1 MDNSYLALLIFII
14 STLLY
19 YLFLKPKL
27 LTSVFDDAS
36 GKEFSQYSVKNNYS
50 LIIYFLLVVVTQFF
64 VNANVIINKCGGSLS
79 QNFGA
84 SALMTFIPWFFI
96 FGILMVI
103 LMIFPGFKSAFSN
116 VIGYFA
122 VAGSANKILTELLI
136 NTNID
141 NAIND
146 ATDADQDKKKTLEN
160 AAEAVIKL
168 CGNMSIMINQI
179 VPANFIEYWSILT
192 PLMKPQYQSSGAPDL
207 KQQLLDIVVMRDN
220 IGEALWYVYTA
231 VLLISITQ
239 YNITMRGCSTDL
251 ATLQANHNQVVA
263 DQAQVDAQ
271 QQKVTSN
278 VYSISS

>member
-1 MDNSYLALLIFII
+1 MDNSYLALLIFIL

-116 VIGYFA
+116 VVGYFA

-146 ATDADQDKKKTLEN
+146 ATDADADKKKTLEN

-251 ATLQANHNQVVA
+251 ATLQANHNQAVS
-263 DQAQVDAQ
+263 DQAAVDAQ